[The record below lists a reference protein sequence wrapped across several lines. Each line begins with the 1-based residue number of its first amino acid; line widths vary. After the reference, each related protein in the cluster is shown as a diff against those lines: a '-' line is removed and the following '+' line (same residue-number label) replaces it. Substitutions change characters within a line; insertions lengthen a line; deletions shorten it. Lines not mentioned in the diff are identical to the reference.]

1 MKDAIHHRCV
11 KPDQKQILFEKL
23 TNDIRNLKQAR
34 SIAEKAERG
43 SSRNIA
49 PRVVTLEDLP
59 ELRDQFSKLPPC
71 FAVEAI
77 TRDDGTFIAFEI
89 TKQTGIGGYTE
100 RLATT
105 AEVTNFLKATGDPL
119 GVGGALG
126 YKFALPGSS
135 VAVAPFVAFEWPNI
149 AVNHTFANGSF
160 LGTKSNFE
168 ATAGVKIGPR
178 LAQGIWLYGIAGVS
192 GLNET
197 LNVNFIPVASSKNAT
212 VGGATVG
219 AGAAWAFRPNFM
231 QGFGKP
237 VSMFLEYEHTW
248 WQDAHFDTPAASPFF
263 NYTLRR
269 EDDVVKLGFMVF
281 LDAPASVST
290 YPVKAPRS
298 K

>member
-1 MKDAIHHRCV
+1 MKDAINHRCV
-11 KPDQKQILFEKL
+11 KPDQKQILLEKL

-34 SIAEKAERG
+34 SVAEKAERG

-49 PRVVTLEDLP
+49 PRVVTLDDLD
-59 ELRDQFSKLPPC
+59 LRDQFSKLPPC
-71 FAVEAI
+71 FAVQTI

-135 VAVAPFVAFEWPNI
+135 FAVAPFVAFEWPNI

-168 ATAGVKIGPR
+168 ATAGVKAGPR

-192 GLNET
+192 ALNET
-197 LNVNFIPVASSKNAT
+197 LNVNFISVASSKNAN

-219 AGAAWAFRPNFM
+219 AGAAWAFNPSFM

-263 NYTLRR
+263 NYTFRR
-269 EDDVVKLGFMVF
+269 EDDIVKLGLMVS
-281 LDAPASVST
+281 LDAPAPRST